1 MHKVTYTSLAILV
14 VLILLGFLFVSTN
27 NRGKVLNSERFYT
40 GDIQI
45 PSAPVADSVA
55 IKSPANPDLASSGI
69 GNYGASDPAA
79 GVIYNPVSSA
89 SAANGAAGGASC
101 FPRDRLSATDLL
113 PKDAA
118 NSKWSQMNP
127 AGQGDVSDQNFLSAG
142 YHVGIQQVR
151 SKNPLLDIRSEPP
164 NPKVP
169 VSPWNIST
177 IDGDTLRRG
186 LEIGAEY

>member
-27 NRGKVLNSERFYT
+27 NRGKVLNSERFYS
-40 GDIQI
+40 GDIPI
-45 PSAPVADSVA
+45 PPARGADSVA
-55 IKSPANPDLASSGI
+55 VKSPANPDLASSGL
-69 GNYGASDPAA
+69 GDFSASDPAA
-79 GVIYNPVSSA
+79 GVIYNPV
-89 SAANGAAGGASC
+89 AANSGAGAAGGASC
-101 FPRDRLSATDLL
+101 FPRDRLTATDLL

-127 AGQGDVSDQNFLSAG
+127 AGQGDVADQNFLSAG

-164 NPKVP
+164 NPKNP